1 MKKFVIC
8 SVLLSILLAFS
19 FATNT
24 SAQGQYS
31 NTELGIILGEPTG
44 ISLKMWQSDKTA
56 FGTGFAWSFGGRG
69 SVHIHA
75 DYLRHSWLEVE
86 TGSLALYYGLGARA
100 RLADNSRF
108 GARIPVGL
116 QFNIPDTRLSTFFEV
131 APLLDLIPETTFDVN
146 GGLGL
151 RIFL

>member
-1 MKKFVIC
+1 MKKFV
-8 SVLLSILLAFS
+8 VTFLLSSILLAFS
-19 FATNT
+19 FAPD
-24 SAQGQYS
+24 AAGQDRYS

-44 ISLKMWQSDKTA
+44 ISLKMWQSDNTA
-56 FGTGFAWSFGGRG
+56 YDAGFAWSFGGSG

-75 DYLRHSWLEVE
+75 DYLRHNWLDVE

-108 GARIPVGL
+108 GARIPIGL
-116 QFNIPDTRLSTFFEV
+116 QYNIPDTRLSTFFEV
-131 APLLDLIPETTFDVN
+131 APLLDLVPETTFNVN

-151 RIFL
+151 RIFI